1 MSRKLRLEDLIDSEY
16 GNSCVLLGPGPSM
29 VDFPFSSFEGKII
42 CFGDS
47 ILRGKNFF
55 EANYWIASNNE
66 FPVPDYKKHLD
77 IINSFKNT
85 KFIFSD
91 SALYDNLWTKSE
103 VYLEK
108 NLKVDWACYD
118 DRHFDNKPCIPKK
131 KCCDLI
137 NSINKRLCLQ
147 EMFKKKFNSKDFKI
161 EIGNTVA
168 EYALYLALVLGFKKI
183 FIQGVD
189 LPRENKDY
197 IYYKNDEVDELMNQT
212 MKFISKSLRKKY
224 LLDKGIFKFFITRIL
239 NKLSLPKSN
248 LYSYGKN
255 QIFNRLTKKI
265 VANKKSIFNN
275 DINNILSRFDNIA
288 KIVKP
293 FDIQIIN
300 VNKKST
306 LNECKSISYLSPNSI
321 QT

>member
-1 MSRKLRLEDLIDSEY
+1 
-16 GNSCVLLGPGPSM
+16 M

-131 KCCDLI
+131 CCDLI
-137 NSINKRLCLQ
+137 NSI
-147 EMFKKKFNSKDFKI
+147 
-161 EIGNTVA
+161 T
-168 EYALYLALVLGFKKI
+168 
-183 FIQGVD
+183 
-189 LPRENKDY
+189 KDY
-197 IYYKNDEVDELMNQT
+197 AYK
-212 MKFISKSLRKKY
+212 KCLR
-224 LLDKGIFKFFITRIL
+224 R
-239 NKLSLPKSN
+239 
-248 LYSYGKN
+248 
-255 QIFNRLTKKI
+255 
-265 VANKKSIFNN
+265 
-275 DINNILSRFDNIA
+275 
-288 KIVKP
+288 
-293 FDIQIIN
+293 
-300 VNKKST
+300 
-306 LNECKSISYLSPNSI
+306 NSI
-321 QT
+321 